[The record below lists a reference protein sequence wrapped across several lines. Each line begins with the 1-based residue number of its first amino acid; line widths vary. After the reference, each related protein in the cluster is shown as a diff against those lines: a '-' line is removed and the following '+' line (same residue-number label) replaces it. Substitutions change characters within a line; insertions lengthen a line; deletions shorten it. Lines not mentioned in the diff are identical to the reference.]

1 MTSDK
6 PPTFE
11 EALRNLEQ
19 ITEEIERAE
28 IGLEE
33 SIARYEQGM
42 KLVRRC
48 RAMLDKAEQRIQK
61 LSATD
66 DGQLTA
72 EDAPELGPSDGE

>member
-1 MTSDK
+1 MLRPLMSDK
-6 PPTFE
+6 QPTFE
-11 EALRNLEQ
+11 EALKSLEQ

-33 SIARYEQGM
+33 SIVKYEQGM
-42 KLVRRC
+42 KLVKRC

-66 DGQLTA
+66 DGKLSA
-72 EDAPELGPSDGE
+72 EELAD